1 MCLCKFVNVL
11 KIARTMRCYLT
22 NEIKLILMQFRLPAL
37 IYSDVLRS
45 PLITSPKNRPFKKM
59 VPSDPF
65 VAIACDFVA
74 SEWAFCLSQRD
85 RAFFCRVTV
94 QNGQTEHLLRR
105 GPRYFATTEV
115 RCIHLVA
122 KTPLNSSPWI
132 SKSKNDCFALKCN
145 LLMDRTI
152 FIWSVPSS
160 SDSSMS
166 VNLTGAQPKLYL
178 AVWPQQLLPN
188 PQRAMCVNG
197 GALMWKLFICYDTE
211 NIHKYHNNILY
222 LLLGPFF
229 FFSFSISGATAAWC
243 GVISERFPGNLLLFK
258 KRFKK

>member
-1 MCLCKFVNVL
+1 MFYDRPSLRRL
-11 KIARTMRCYLT
+11 KTDRLK
-22 NEIKLILMQFRLPAL
+22 KLFRLTL
-37 IYSDVLRS
+37 LS
-45 PLITSPKNRPFKKM
+45 PSLVILLLQNE
-59 VPSDPF
+59 PF
-65 VAIACDFVA
+65 VSHSGIGPSFVG
-74 SEWAFCLSQRD
+74 SLSKTD
-85 RAFFCRVTV
+85 KPNTFS
-94 QNGQTEHLLRR
+94 GER

-145 LLMDRTI
+145 LLMEHTL

-229 FFSFSISGATAAWC
+229 FFFFFFHKWRDVASSVSAFRETC
-243 GVISERFPGNLLLFK
+243 YFFK